1 MQDLCICDEVFND
14 SAAAL
19 RQIGMPANQIT
30 CISHMLC
37 DEHILACLIPLSVP
51 VPVCRSEAYHMLD
64 KWKSNGDS
72 MLDFEYEEFYANY
85 KSWIKDYI
93 NPFCDGPF

>member
-1 MQDLCICDEVFND
+1 
-14 SAAAL
+14 
-19 RQIGMPANQIT
+19 
-30 CISHMLC
+30 
-37 DEHILACLIPLSVP
+37 
-51 VPVCRSEAYHMLD
+51 MLD